1 MHVYIL
7 FRKQNIL
14 SYKNTNHRFSNSK
27 SSSNIPDHGRVDM
40 NTQMDIFNTLINILI
55 ESTNSYNNIN
65 NNNNNHQRAII
76 YNTQRCILLAISMND
91 YRIYQFIYHHTTFIE
106 AISTDVINKFR
117 VVYNELSINNTSIQ
131 QLQLQLYSGYN
142 NSNSNNNK
150 YQGNS
155 SNNNNSSTSNSKS
168 INSRQHRNSVVS
180 SSPSLSSLPMTP
192 LQSPSF
198 LSATPPLMIP
208 SSSFLSHA
216 YRSPAKSS
224 STAEHNSVSGGKMI
238 QDFSSFR
245 AVDVDASAQMT
256 SIQV

>member
-1 MHVYIL
+1 
-7 FRKQNIL
+7 
-14 SYKNTNHRFSNSK
+14 
-27 SSSNIPDHGRVDM
+27 M
-40 NTQMDIFNTLINILI
+40 NTQMDILNTLINILI
-55 ESTNSYNNIN
+55 ES

-106 AISTDVINKFR
+106 AISTDVIKKFR
-117 VVYNELSINNTSIQ
+117 VVYNELSLNNTSIQ

-142 NSNSNNNK
+142 NSNNNNN

-155 SNNNNSSTSNSKS
+155 SNNNSSTSNSKS
-168 INSRQHRNSVVS
+168 INSRQHRNSIVS
-180 SSPSLSSLPMTP
+180 SSSSSSLPMTP

-198 LSATPPLMIP
+198 LSATSPSMIP

-238 QDFSSFR
+238 QGISSFR
-245 AVDVDASAQMT
+245 AVDVETSAQMT